1 MSHHQDQSPTT
12 PTNNAQTSSAQATHA
27 DTKSADTKN
36 PYRGWQWLLAA
47 KLVWRDFKGGELFI
61 VGLAL
66 VLAVTVIATVASL
79 TDRLERAFITQS
91 QSFLAAESLIQ
102 SSKPLKPEW
111 VTRAQERG
119 LNTAIQMQFPTMIQA
134 DNRFQLTSVK
144 AVSSEYP
151 LMGYLEIQRS
161 NQPHLEKIHQG
172 PNPGE
177 AWLEP
182 QLMQLLGVQLGDR
195 IELGHQSL
203 LITAKLLFEPDR
215 GLSFVN
221 IGSRLMMHLDD
232 VEQTGIIQP
241 GSRVRHRLLLSTDS
255 GGLDTFLQDITPEL
269 TEHDRIM
276 TLDDESPRV
285 ANTLERAQSF
295 LYLSA
300 SLAVILA
307 CVAIS
312 LSCRRY
318 SLRHSA
324 YVAVLKSLGLS
335 TQQSFR
341 LYSLQIIA
349 VTMSATLV
357 GILSAWLLQSGL
369 TELISQALQLNAP
382 NAHWLPLSF
391 GALAGFCCT
400 LGFALPPLWQ
410 LSRTPPM
417 RTLQEDWTNPA
428 GKDWYAFIPGPI
440 ILILLIAGLTKQI
453 TLTAALML
461 GIGFL
466 IITAKAVCQ
475 WGMNALGQ
483 RLGNDYP
490 SWRLVAGSIHRRSGF
505 NTLLLAA
512 FGGALMAMATL
523 YYTRNAL
530 LEEWRLQIPDNAPN
544 HYLVN
549 ITPQQVEPVKAFLES
564 LQLPSLYFYPSVRAR
579 VTAINNLPIDEWPE
593 NEHEALDRE
602 LNLSW
607 SDTLPLANKV
617 EVGRW
622 WQSGD
627 EGISVELDMAE
638 KMGLSLGDRIHFSV
652 GGLPY
657 SAKVINFRSLNWDTM
672 TPNFYM
678 LFAPG
683 NLDNF
688 PKTYIGSFH
697 LPKAQKSLLIELI
710 QQFPTVSVIELDKI
724 ITRIQNTINQVSIT
738 VEGILVLMLMAGFL
752 VLISGVKSSIRE
764 RLHEAAILRA
774 LGGQKSLIQSSIAS
788 EFLLIGVF
796 SGLMAALGA
805 QTTLVTI
812 SHFVLKLPA
821 TFYPGLWIIIPLMG
835 GLVIGAIGT
844 LSCRSVFS
852 SSPLKVLSAIH

>member
-1 MSHHQDQSPTT
+1 MSHHPDQSSTIH
-12 PTNNAQTSSAQATHA
+12 TNSAHTNSPHNN
-27 DTKSADTKN
+27 SAPIKN
-36 PYRGWQWLLAA
+36 PYKGWQWFLAA

-61 VGLAL
+61 VSLAL
-66 VLAVTVIATVASL
+66 VLAVSVIATVASL

-111 VTRAQERG
+111 INLAQARG
-119 LNTAIQMQFPTMIQA
+119 FKTAMQMQFPTMIQA

-151 LMGYLEIQRS
+151 LIGHLEIQRL
-161 NQPHLEKIHQG
+161 NQPHPEKMHQG

-177 AWLEP
+177 VWLEP
-182 QLMQLLGVQLGDR
+182 QLMQLLGVHLGER

-203 LITAKLLFEPDR
+203 LISAKLLFEPDR

-255 GGLDTFLQDITPEL
+255 GELYSFLQDITPEL

-312 LSCRRY
+312 LSSRRY

-335 TQQSFR
+335 TGQSFR

-349 VTMSATLV
+349 VTVSATLA
-357 GILSAWLLQSGL
+357 GILLAGLLQSGL
-369 TELISQALQLNAP
+369 TEFISQALQLNAP
-382 NAHWLPLSF
+382 SARWLPLSF

-410 LSRTPPM
+410 LSRTSPM
-417 RTLQEDWTNPA
+417 RTLQEDWTNPS
-428 GKDWYAFIPGPI
+428 GKDWYAFIPGPC
-440 ILILLIAGLTKQI
+440 ILILLIAGLTKQV
-453 TLTAALML
+453 TLTAALIL
-461 GIGFL
+461 GLGLL
-466 IITAKAVCQ
+466 ILIAKAVCQ
-475 WGMNALGQ
+475 WGLNAFSQ
-483 RLGNDYP
+483 RLGKYHP

-512 FGGALMAMATL
+512 FGGALMTMTTL
-523 YYTRNAL
+523 YYTRTSL
-530 LEEWRLQIPDNAPN
+530 LEEWRLQIPEDAPN

-549 ITPQQVEPVKAFLES
+549 ITPLQVEPVKAFLES

-579 VTAINNLPIDEWPE
+579 VTAINDTPIDEWPD

-622 WQSGD
+622 WQPGD

-638 KMGLSLGDRIHFSV
+638 QMGLSLGDRIHFSV

-678 LFAPG
+678 RPLHDEAPPRP
-683 NLDNF
+683 NF
-688 PKTYIGSFH
+688 
-697 LPKAQKSLLIELI
+697 
-710 QQFPTVSVIELDKI
+710 
-724 ITRIQNTINQVSIT
+724 
-738 VEGILVLMLMAGFL
+738 
-752 VLISGVKSSIRE
+752 
-764 RLHEAAILRA
+764 
-774 LGGQKSLIQSSIAS
+774 
-788 EFLLIGVF
+788 
-796 SGLMAALGA
+796 
-805 QTTLVTI
+805 
-812 SHFVLKLPA
+812 
-821 TFYPGLWIIIPLMG
+821 
-835 GLVIGAIGT
+835 
-844 LSCRSVFS
+844 
-852 SSPLKVLSAIH
+852 